1 MKIFVPSLLMI
12 PFIVLCGINIY
23 FSVVFWNNVGGHLK
37 RAADSNTVE
46 TAKQEL
52 DKALDYLEK
61 RKMTD
66 GDTSVFYST
75 PETDI
80 EFWYKNLKSSQ
91 EELAKVSSETSQ
103 LEKTNILMKLRETL
117 LDHGDKGDDVTCP
130 PRIEDY
136 PIQSL
141 MFFIGIITFVMFAIG
156 GITHFVILED

>member
-1 MKIFVPSLLMI
+1 MKTFATVLIL
-12 PFIVLCGINIY
+12 PFIVFFGISMY
-23 FSVVFWNNVGGHLK
+23 FDVVFWNNVGGYLK

-130 PRIEDY
+130 PRIEHY
-136 PIQSL
+136 PIQSF
-141 MFFIGIITFVMFAIG
+141 MFFMGVITLVMFAVG
-156 GITHFVILED
+156 SVTLFVALKD

>member
-1 MKIFVPSLLMI
+1 MKTFVPALLMI
-12 PFIVLCGINIY
+12 PFVVFQGISIY
-23 FSVVFWNNVGGHLK
+23 FGVVFWNNVGGHLK

-52 DKALDYLEK
+52 DKALVYLEK

-66 GDTSVFYST
+66 GDTSVLYST
-75 PETDI
+75 PETDV

-130 PRIEDY
+130 PQIEDY

-141 MFFIGIITFVMFAIG
+141 MFFMGVITFVMFVIG
-156 GITHFVILED
+156 AVIIKIVND